1 MFTVGVYGSEP
12 MIRFFAFIFL
22 SLMIISPGAAWSQE
36 QGKIRVQQKGI
47 GGEQS
52 GPAAAS
58 GGILDYREEM
68 RKFVQSISDFSRKIR
83 PDFTIIARGGLRLLV
98 KRDEEDET
106 KTYPARTYIRS
117 IDGILVEGLD
127 FGIPKIG
134 MPPPDADKQKEKMKL
149 VEQAK
154 DAGLK
159 VMVLDYAKDKKLI
172 DEAYKRNKAKGY
184 VSFTAPTRIP
194 DIASLPEYPKRPAD
208 ENAVSVLSLK
218 DVRNFLVIGNSA
230 AFGRQD
236 EFALKMHG
244 TNYDA
249 VIVNVFH
256 GRLPLTKRAVETL
269 KFKAAGGKRMVLA
282 FMDIGTAA
290 SYNFYWKNNWREGS
304 PLWISAPVRGNPD
317 KFSVEYWNP
326 EWRRIIT
333 GNPGSYVYGI
343 IDQGFDGVVLGGLDT
358 FKYFETGEYPV
369 Q

>member
-1 MFTVGVYGSEP
+1 

-22 SLMIISPGAAWSQE
+22 SSMIINPGAAWSQE
-36 QGKIRVQQKGI
+36 RGKARTRQNTTGVGQP
-47 GGEQS
+47 
-52 GPAAAS
+52 GPAVS
-58 GGILDYREEM
+58 TGEIIDYREEM
-68 RKFVQSISDFSRKIR
+68 RKFVQSISDFSHKLR
-83 PDFTIIARGGLRLLV
+83 PDFAIIARGGLELLV
-98 KRDEEDET
+98 KRGEEDET
-106 KTYPARTYIRS
+106 KTYPARTYIQS
-117 IDGILVEGLD
+117 IDGILVEGLN
-127 FGIPKIG
+127 FGVPKIG
-134 MPPPDADKQKEKMKL
+134 LPPPDADKQKIKEKL
-149 VEQAK
+149 VKRAK

-159 VMVLDYAKDKKLI
+159 VLVLDYVKKKSLI
-172 DEAYKRNKAKGY
+172 DEAYRRNKAKGY

-208 ENAVSVLSLK
+208 ENAASVLSLK

-236 EFALKMHG
+236 EFALKVHK

-256 GRLPLTKRAVETL
+256 GRLPLSKRAVETL
-269 KFKAAGGKRMVLA
+269 KYKGAGGKRMVLA

-290 SYNFYWKNNWREGS
+290 SYHFYWKKNWREGS
-304 PLWISAPVRGNPD
+304 PSWISAPVRGNPD

-326 EWRRIIT
+326 EWQRVIT
-333 GNPGSYVYGI
+333 GNSSSYIYGI
-343 IDQGFDGVVLGGLDT
+343 INQGFDGVVLGDLDI